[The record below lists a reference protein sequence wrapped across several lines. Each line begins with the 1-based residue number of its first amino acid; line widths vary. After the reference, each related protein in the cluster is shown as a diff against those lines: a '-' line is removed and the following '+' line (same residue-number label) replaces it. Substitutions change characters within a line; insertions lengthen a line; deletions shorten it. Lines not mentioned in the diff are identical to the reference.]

1 MNLFVTFAIFINRTM
16 GKAKNLKAKI
26 LSLNQTTE
34 SFPNSQEPGQTCET
48 KKKKPTET
56 PKTATSFSTAGI
68 QDELEFGDIPSLVWQ
83 IEVESKGGYLS
94 QVLEISAGISHA
106 EGQGGVATSTTII

>member
-1 MNLFVTFAIFINRTM
+1 MNMFVTFAIFINLTI

-26 LSLNQTTE
+26 RSLNRTTE
-34 SFPNSQEPGQTCET
+34 SLPNSQEAGQTCET

-68 QDELEFGDIPSLVWQ
+68 QEELEFGDVASLGGE
-83 IEVESKGGYLS
+83 IEGESKGGYLS

-106 EGQGGVATSTTII
+106 EGQWLVATLTTII